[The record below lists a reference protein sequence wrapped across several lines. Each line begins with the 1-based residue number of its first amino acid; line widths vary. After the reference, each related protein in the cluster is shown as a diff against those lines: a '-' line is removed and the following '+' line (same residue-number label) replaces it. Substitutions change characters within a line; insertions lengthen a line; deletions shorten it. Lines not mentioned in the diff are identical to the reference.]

1 MTTLE
6 YEMSSYG
13 LVADT
18 IISDGKIH
26 RFKNHKDK
34 NKNSWYVLHDHGDF
48 QVGKFGCFKLD
59 IDEKFCNLAKSKMSP
74 EQKRA
79 YAEQMTA
86 QKRLGEQ
93 VKSEIQKE
101 AMVIVNDRFNR
112 ADTSNLSQ
120 HPYLIEKDVESF
132 GLRKSKDSL
141 LVPMFNTDGELCNL
155 QTINSIGVKRFSADG
170 RVKGC
175 FLMIGEV
182 EELLILC
189 EGYSTGASIY
199 QATGIATA
207 VCFNA
212 GNLKEA
218 GKELSI
224 KHPDVTMLI
233 AGDDDQYNEHNTGL
247 SKAKDAAKYLG
258 STFVLPKFEDSELI
272 SQPTD
277 FNDLHQ
283 LYGLDEVTKQIEL
296 AVQNTKKTYNLGSFI
311 FYDSFFKATKGLS
324 DEQVLEFY
332 SSLCNYGLYR
342 KELQLSP
349 MVQCLFSMAKPQFD
363 ANYEKRKDGKKG
375 GRPRKS

>member
-1 MTTLE
+1 MKTLE
-6 YEMSSYG
+6 YEMSSFD
-13 LVADT
+13 LVAET
-18 IISDGKIH
+18 IINDGKIH
-26 RFKNHKDK
+26 RFKNHEDK

-48 QVGKFGCFKLD
+48 QVGKFGCFKRG

-93 VKSEIQKE
+93 VIAEKQEE
-101 AMVIVNDRFNR
+101 AMVEANNRFSKAR
-112 ADTSNLSQ
+112 DVDQ

-132 GLRKSKDSL
+132 GLRKSKGSL
-141 LVPMFNTDGELCNL
+141 LIPLFNKGGELCNL
-155 QTINSIGVKRFSADG
+155 QTISSIGVKRFSAGG

-182 EELLILC
+182 EDFLILC

-207 VCFNA
+207 ICFNA

-218 GKELSI
+218 GKELLI

-283 LYGLDEVTKQIEL
+283 LYGLDEVAKQIEQ
-296 AVQNTKKTYNLGSFI
+296 AIQNTKKTYNLGSFI
-311 FYDSFFKATKGLS
+311 FYDSFFKATEVLT
-324 DEQVLEFY
+324 DEQALEFY
-332 SSLCNYGLYR
+332 NSIFTYGLY
-342 KELQLSP
+342 KEEMDLSLAIQP
-349 MVQCLFSMAKPQFD
+349 LFALVKPQLD
-363 ANYEKRKDGKKG
+363 SNYKKRKDGKKG

>member
-1 MTTLE
+1 MKTLE
-6 YEMSSYG
+6 YEMSSFD

-26 RFKNHKDK
+26 RFKNHDDK

-74 EQKRA
+74 EQKRE

-86 QKRLGEQ
+86 QKRLSEQ
-93 VKSEIQKE
+93 VIAEKQEE
-101 AMVIVNDRFNR
+101 AMVEANNRFSKAR
-112 ADTSNLSQ
+112 DVGQ

-141 LVPMFNTDGELCNL
+141 LIPLFNKDGELCNL
-155 QTINSIGVKRFSADG
+155 QTISSIGVKRFSAGG

-182 EELLILC
+182 EDFLILC

-207 VCFNA
+207 ICFNA
-212 GNLKEA
+212 GNLKEV
-218 GKELSI
+218 GKELLI

-233 AGDDDQYNEHNTGL
+233 AGDDDQFNEHNTGL

-258 STFVLPKFEDSELI
+258 STFALPKFKDSDLD

-283 LYGLDEVTKQIEL
+283 LYDLDEVAKQINQ
-296 AVQNTKKTYNLGSFI
+296 AIKNTKKTYNLGSFI
-311 FYDSFFKATKGLS
+311 FYDSFFKAAEVLT
-324 DEQVLEFY
+324 DEQALEFY
-332 SSLCNYGLYR
+332 NSIFTYGLY
-342 KELQLSP
+342 KEEMNLSP
-349 MVQCLFSMAKPQFD
+349 AIQPLFALVKPQLD
-363 ANYEKRKDGKKG
+363 SNYKKRNDGNKG
-375 GRPRKS
+375 GRPRKP

>member
-1 MTTLE
+1 MKTLE

-26 RFKNHKDK
+26 RFKNHEDN

-48 QVGKFGCFKLD
+48 QVGKFGCFKRD
-59 IDEKFCNLAKSKMSP
+59 IDEKFCNLTKSKMST

-79 YAEQMTA
+79 YAEQMAA

-93 VKSEIQKE
+93 VKAEIQEE
-101 AMVIVNDRFNR
+101 AKVVANDRFNR
-112 ADTSNLSQ
+112 AYTKGVDQ
-120 HPYLIEKDVESF
+120 HPYLIEKGVESF
-132 GLRKSKDSL
+132 SLRINKDSL
-141 LVPMFNTDGELCNL
+141 LIPLFNKDGELCNL
-155 QTINSIGVKRFSADG
+155 QTISSTGVKRFSAGG

-175 FLMIGEV
+175 FLIIGEV
-182 EELLILC
+182 EDFLILC
-189 EGYSTGASIY
+189 EGYSTAASIY

-212 GNLKEA
+212 GNLKDV

-224 KHPDVTMLI
+224 IHPDVTILI
-233 AGDDDQYNEHNTGL
+233 AGDDDRHNEYNVGL

-258 STFVLPKFEDSELI
+258 STFVLPKFKDSELI

-283 LYGLDEVTKQIEL
+283 LHGLDEVAKQIEQ
-296 AVQNTKKTYNLGSFI
+296 AIQNTKKTYNLGSFI
-311 FYDSFFKATKGLS
+311 FYDSFVKATEVLT
-324 DEQVLEFY
+324 DEQALEFY
-332 SSLCNYGLYR
+332 NSIFTYGLY
-342 KELQLSP
+342 KEEMDLSLAIQP
-349 MVQCLFSMAKPQFD
+349 LFALVKPQLD
-363 ANYEKRKDGKKG
+363 SNYKKRKDGKKG